1 MIADDLLSAYPLL
14 ARIGGTPLVELRHF
28 DLPPDVHL
36 YAKLEGRNPTGSVKD
51 RIVLRMLRAAQRD
64 GRLQPGGTIVEASTG
79 NTGIALAMI
88 GRLLGYQVRVVVPE
102 NVFPEIGNLLRVY
115 GAAISWVPAEHGV
128 RRAMELARSLAA
140 ENGWPILDQFANP
153 ENAATHYEE
162 TGAEILADQP
172 QIDLFVAGL
181 GTGGTLTGIGR
192 RLKEANPATKVVAVE
207 PFPGASVQGLRSLD
221 DGYVPPI
228 LDRTLLDGKVLV
240 RSRHAF
246 THAYQLMQHEGIF
259 AGVSAGAA
267 VHAALKFAR
276 RMQRGNV
283 VCLFADAGWKY
294 LGTSIWAPPGDAP
307 DHDDES
313 EDDVIWW

>member
-1 MIADDLLSAYPLL
+1 MTVQRIDQQPLL

-28 DLPPDVHL
+28 DLPPGVHL

-51 RIVLRMLRAAQRD
+51 RIVLRMLRAAERE
-64 GRLQPGGTIVEASTG
+64 GRLQPGATIVEASTG

-88 GRLLGYQVRVVVPE
+88 GRLLGYRVRVVVPE
-102 NVFPEIGNLLRVY
+102 NVFPEIGRLLRVY
-115 GAAISWVPAEHGV
+115 GAEIDWVPAEHGV
-128 RRAMELARSLAA
+128 RQAMDLARALAA
-140 ENGWPILDQFANP
+140 EQRLAILDQFANP

-162 TGAEILADQP
+162 TGPEILADLP
-172 QIDLFVAGL
+172 HVDLFVGGL
-181 GTGGTLTGIGR
+181 GTGGTVTGIGR

-207 PFPGASVQGLRSLD
+207 PFPGASVQGLRSLA

-228 LDRTLLDGKVLV
+228 LDLALLDGKVLV

-246 THAYQLMQHEGIF
+246 SHAYRLMQHEGIF
-259 AGVSAGAA
+259 AGVSAGAV
-267 VHAALKFAR
+267 VHAALRFAR

-294 LGTSIWAPPGDAP
+294 LGTSIWNPPSDEP

-313 EDDVIWW
+313 QDEVIWW